1 MTGTDTL
8 LAHKA
13 PSFDFDGFSELA
25 FPRQGDIVYV
35 LCFKAV
41 VMGGICSV
49 LCGRVFAAF
58 GPFG

>member
-41 VMGGICSV
+41 VMGGFV
-49 LCGRVFAAF
+49 PVYVGEAF

>member
-25 FPRQGDIVYV
+25 FPRHSLRY
-35 LCFKAV
+35 
-41 VMGGICSV
+41 
-49 LCGRVFAAF
+49 
-58 GPFG
+58 